1 MKKGL
6 NKKEALE
13 LCLKVSLQAKKGEQA
28 SVTEQAEL

>member
-6 NKKEALE
+6 NKEEILE